1 MKVVRSTES
10 ETVEPKELVVVYIV
24 VGDTRAVDGGRVPA
38 VVDPEEM
45 ARDDGVRTD
54 VSVPNVVGGKVLGGS
69 EDTRLSESS
78 VSSLRVSA
86 VTVGVRK
93 EEGVGTSDNSSVDC
107 NGVGDSVERGG
118 IIGVGVA
125 EEEYNEVGRGI
136 SSGSRS
142 EMVDSDLIVGT
153 RDGTL

>member
-10 ETVEPKELVVVYIV
+10 EIDELKELVKEAIV

-45 ARDDGVRTD
+45 ASDDGVRTD
-54 VSVPNVVGGKVLGGS
+54 VSEPNVVGGKVLGGS
-69 EDTRLSESS
+69 DDTRLSESS

-93 EEGVGTSDNSSVDC
+93 EEGV
-107 NGVGDSVERGG
+107 
-118 IIGVGVA
+118 
-125 EEEYNEVGRGI
+125 
-136 SSGSRS
+136 
-142 EMVDSDLIVGT
+142 
-153 RDGTL
+153 

>member
-24 VGDTRAVDGGRVPA
+24 VGDTRAVDGGSVPA